1 MRPSTAGPADPDGA
15 ELPATAYAVL
25 GLLSFGR
32 EFTGYDLRKC
42 AENMRFF
49 YWSPAQSQIYTE
61 LRRLLARGYVS
72 ERGEPQRGRPD
83 KRYYRITATGEDAFQ
98 RWQARSDLDPP
109 VLKHTAM
116 LRLFFGHRAEPDQ
129 LRAVLHEYGGWLIQ
143 QRAELAELRERLLP
157 DMPYPHLV
165 AVWGDAYY
173 EAELAAVRA
182 VIDELDHLPPGHGP
196 AGPTTPGAATPG
208 TVPPETGQ
216 RRLGGA
222 D

>member
-1 MRPSTAGPADPDGA
+1 MTPPMAGPTRPPCDGDNSDG

-32 EFTGYDLRKC
+32 ELTGYDLRKL

-61 LRRLLARGYVS
+61 LRRLLAHGYVR

-83 KRYYRITATGEDAFQ
+83 KRYYRITPDGQRAFQ
-98 RWQARSDLDPP
+98 RWESQSELDPP

-116 LRLFFGHRAEPDQ
+116 LRLFFGHQADPAS
-129 LRAVLHEYGGWLIQ
+129 LRGVLHEYLRWLTR
-143 QRAELAELRERLLP
+143 QRDELTALRTRLLP
-157 DMPYPHLV
+157 DFPYPHLV
-165 AVWGDAYY
+165 AVWGDAFYD
-173 EAELAAVRA
+173 AELTAVR
-182 VIDELDHLPPGHGP
+182 VVLDELDKLP
-196 AGPTTPGAATPG
+196 AGPVSAL
-208 TVPPETGQ
+208 EIGQ
-216 RRLGGA
+216 QPIAGG